1 MGLQTP
7 YDPAFLSAAAWSP
20 TRAGVFFLA
29 RHDGRLDTWDY
40 FYRMNEVSLSQKVS
54 DVALTSL
61 SVQAQG
67 QLCAVGD
74 ADGVI
79 TLLQL
84 CDGLVAPGPNEKN
97 LIGQMFERET
107 KRERNLEQIKKQAG
121 TGKKDKDQGGRGSV
135 TVDHE
140 EAKAREK
147 TFFTD

>member
-1 MGLQTP
+1 MG
-7 YDPAFLSAAAWSP
+7 SAASWSP

-61 SVQAQG
+61 SIQSQG
-67 QLCAVGD
+67 GLAAVGD

-84 CDGLVAPGPNEKN
+84 CDGLVQPGPNEKN
-97 LIGQMFERET
+97 LIGQMLERET
-107 KRERNLEQIKKQAG
+107 KRERNLEAIKKQSAQKG
-121 TGKKDKDQGGRGSV
+121 GKQEDKNRGS
-135 TVDHE
+135 TAIDPTE
-140 EAKAREK
+140 
-147 TFFTD
+147 